1 MNKMYLKKQLYFSFL
16 LFTILCGTFNSLFAQ
31 GELRSLKAKYSTN
44 EIKLDGILD
53 ESIWLEAEKATDFW
67 QFFPKD
73 SVKATY
79 PTEVQVVYNE
89 ETLYI
94 GIRAEAPSN
103 NFVVASLKRDFSG
116 TRNDNVTLIFDTF
129 NDGTNAF
136 AFGVTP
142 YGVRREILISSGG
155 DTRDS
160 YNVTWDVKWKAESK
174 IHDNYYTVEM
184 AIPFTSIKFKE
195 GATKWRFR
203 PYRWSIQTNE
213 QSTWARVP
221 QTQLLGSL
229 AFMGELI
236 FERPL
241 GKSRTPFAVI
251 PYVNTLAQRDFE
263 QDNPEFDFL
272 AGGDAKMAIGDGMNL
287 DLTLNPDFSNV
298 EVDDIFTNL
307 TRFELRLPERRQFF
321 IDNSDLFG
329 SFGNFFNEARPFFSR
344 RIGLARDTANNLIQ
358 NRIIGGARL
367 SGKLNENWRLGFLN
381 IQTAADTPNEIA
393 SNNNMMLALQRKIAS
408 RSNIGVFM
416 VNRQTFGDYDFVET
430 NQKYN
435 RVIGADYNL
444 ASKDNVWSGRFYVHK
459 SLNPDDTKGNYSAQA
474 IATYNKNDWIFI
486 TDWVYVDNDFQADLG
501 FVPRTDIFKMGNFAQ
516 RFFYPK
522 NRTIVNRY
530 NAQLL
535 FINYFRPTL
544 DFKLSDY
551 FLRATWETEFK
562 NQAQLTANYINQYIF
577 LTAEFDPTR
586 TDGGVPLAGDKGYTF
601 NQANLEYTSNN
612 TNLLTYTINTTL
624 GEFFNGNRYSVGG
637 TIAYRVQPWAQFSLA
652 LNYDGIRLPDP
663 HPSADLWLVTPRFDI
678 TFSRSVFW
686 TTLIQYSNQ
695 RKNLGINSRLQWRF
709 APLSDLYLVYNDNY
723 YTTDFAPRFRSINLK
738 VSYWLNL

>member
-1 MNKMYLKKQLYFSFL
+1 MRLITVFSVFIAFILNSADVEAQEQPKQL
-16 LFTILCGTFNSLFAQ
+16 I
-31 GELRSLKAKYSTN
+31 AKYIT
-44 EIKLDGILD
+44 EDIQLDGDLK
-53 ESIWLEAEKATDFW
+53 ESIWQAADVADDFW
-67 QFFPKD
+67 QFFPQD
-73 SVKATY
+73 SVKTTY
-79 PTEVQVVYNE
+79 PTEVRIVYNDN
-89 ETLYI
+89 TLYV

-103 NFVVASLKRDFSG
+103 DFVVSSLKRDFRG
-116 TRNDNVTLIFDTF
+116 TTNDNVTLIFDTF
-129 NDGTNAF
+129 SDGTNAF

-155 DTRDS
+155 DSRDG

-174 IHDNYYTVEM
+174 IYDNYYTVEI

-203 PYRWSIQTNE
+203 PYRWSIQNNE
-213 QSTWARVP
+213 QTTWTRVP

-236 FERPL
+236 FEKPL

-251 PYVNTLAQRDFE
+251 PYINTLAQRDYTA
-263 QDNPEFDFL
+263 DNPDVDFI
-272 AGGDAKMAIGDGMNL
+272 AGGDAKVAIGDGMNL
-287 DLTLNPDFSNV
+287 DLTFNPDFSNV

-307 TRFELRLPERRQFF
+307 TRFELLLPERRQFF

-329 SFGNFFNEARPFFSR
+329 SFGNFFREARPFFSR
-344 RIGLARDTANNLIQ
+344 RIGLARDTSGNLIQ

-367 SGKLNENWRLGFLN
+367 SGKLNEDWRLGFLN
-381 IQTAADTPNEIA
+381 IQTAADNINEIA
-393 SNNNMMLALQRKIAS
+393 SNNNMMFALQRKVAS

-416 VNRQTFGDYDFVET
+416 VNRQAFGEYDYLEDNE
-430 NQKYN
+430 KYN

-444 ASKDNVWSGRFYVHK
+444 ASVNNVWSGRFYVHK
-459 SLNPDDTKGNYSAQA
+459 SLNPDDTEGNYSAQA
-474 IATYNKNDWIFI
+474 IATYNKNNWVAISDW
-486 TDWVYVDNDFQADLG
+486 TYVDNEFKADLG
-501 FVPRTDIFKMGNFAQ
+501 FVPRTDIFKMGHFVQ

-522 NRTIVNRY
+522 NRNIINRQ
-530 NAQLL
+530 NANLL

-551 FLRATWETEFK
+551 LFRATWEIEFK
-562 NQAQLTANYINQYIF
+562 SQATLEANYINQFIY
-577 LTAEFDPTR
+577 LTADFDPTR
-586 TDGGVPLAGDKGYTF
+586 TDGGIPLAGDKGYTF
-601 NQANLEYTSNN
+601 NQATIQYTSNN
-612 TNLLTYTINTTL
+612 TNLLTYSLNTTL

-637 TIAYRVQPWAQFSLA
+637 TVAYRIQPFAQFSLN

-663 HPSADLWLVTPRFDI
+663 HPSADLWLLTPRIDI
-678 TFSRSVFW
+678 TFSKSVFW

-695 RKNLGINSRLQWRF
+695 RENLGINSRLQWRF

-723 YTTDFAPRFRSINLK
+723 YTTDFTPRFRSINLK